1 VKQNEG
7 FETNGKV
14 SVEFRERHLQPLV
27 YPVVV
32 LVWLRSV
39 LVDNRKAY
47 NIGNHYSVNLS
58 LATLTIF
65 TIEKIIN
72 FKSGRSNMKINGAKK

>member
-1 VKQNEG
+1 VRQYEG

-14 SVEFRERHLQPLV
+14 SVEFRERHLQPLG

-58 LATLTIF
+58 LVVYHFETKLILLRLVRNIF
-65 TIEKIIN
+65 N
-72 FKSGRSNMKINGAKK
+72 RSS